1 MTEEPFDEKFK
12 EILDAE
18 AERFIGMIS
27 DSKKVHLP
35 EPKKWWQFWR
45 IKKPGHR
52 VYPR

>member
-27 DSKKVHLP
+27 DSGHLP

-45 IKKPGHR
+45 IIKP
-52 VYPR
+52 

>member
-1 MTEEPFDEKFK
+1 MKRIRRQMTEEPFDEKYK

-27 DSKKVHLP
+27 DSKMVHLP

-45 IKKPGHR
+45 IIKS
-52 VYPR
+52 